1 MKQLV
6 ICIDLE
12 QDDIRSPA
20 ASLQSW
26 SGAHRAL
33 EWWQAHRRALSTD
46 ASVNWFVRTDVQTCA
61 VLGDAGWPLRHLY
74 EPLSAII
81 ANGDTV
87 GAHPHLYRRH
97 GDGWRNDF
105 ADVDHAWECAQ
116 VALAAHLDVFGTVC
130 ATWRWG
136 DRVGH
141 PELQARLAAAGVQF
155 DATAEPGRMGL
166 PPPDGGAGRVPSF
179 AGHAS
184 EPRRTPGGLV
194 DWPVST
200 CRTASLT
207 PPAGDVR
214 ARRPLGSFDDITDA
228 WLEGWCCDLDEHG
241 RAVDVELLIDG
252 VVVEVTAAVWC
263 RDDVRAAGYGDG
275 RHGVR
280 IGMRDEWRDVPVS
293 SFAMRAA
300 GHVEPL
306 ASPPI
311 DRRTTRGTEATTMPC
326 SLDTESQHFARA
338 VALLLAGDASHL
350 TIATRS
356 EVFLHPV
363 QAADV
368 ERNCRTLFHH
378 IRAGRLSEPRSLPAA
393 AAVALR

>member
-20 ASLQSW
+20 ASMFSW
-26 SGAHRAL
+26 TGAHRAL
-33 EWWQAHRRALSTD
+33 QWWRTHRSALSAE
-46 ASVNWFVRTDVQTCA
+46 ASINWFVRTDVQTCA
-61 VLGDAGWPLRHLY
+61 VLGDGGWPLRHLY
-74 EPLSAII
+74 DPLSASL
-81 ANGDTV
+81 ADGDTV
-87 GAHPHLYRRH
+87 GAHPHLYRAH

-105 ADVDHAWECAQ
+105 ADVEHAWECAQ
-116 VALAAHLDVFGTVC
+116 VALAAHLDVFGTGC
-130 ATWRWG
+130 TTWRWG
-136 DRVGH
+136 DRAGH
-141 PELQARLAAAGVQF
+141 AGLQARLAAAGVQF
-155 DATAEPGRMGL
+155 DATAEPGRVGL

-179 AGHAS
+179 VGHAA
-184 EPRRTPGGLV
+184 EPRRTAGGLI

-200 CRTASLT
+200 CHLSRLT
-207 PPAGDVR
+207 PPAVGVI

-228 WLEGWCCDLDEHG
+228 WIEGWCCDLGESG

-252 VVVEVTAAVWC
+252 AVVATAAAEWC

-280 IGMRDEWRDVPVS
+280 FGMNDEWRDLPVS
-293 SFAMRAA
+293 AFEMRAA
-300 GHVEPL
+300 GHLEPL
-306 ASPPI
+306 SSPPI
-311 DRRTTRGTEATTMPC
+311 DRRTTRGAEVTTLPL

-338 VALLLAGDASHL
+338 VAVLLAGDASHL

-363 QAADV
+363 QAAEV

-378 IRAGRLSEPRSLPAA
+378 LRAGRLSEPRSLPSA